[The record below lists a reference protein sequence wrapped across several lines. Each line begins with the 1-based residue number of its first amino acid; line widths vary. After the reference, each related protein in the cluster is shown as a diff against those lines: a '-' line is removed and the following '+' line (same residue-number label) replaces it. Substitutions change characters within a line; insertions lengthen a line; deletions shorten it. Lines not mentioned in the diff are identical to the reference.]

1 MDKEEAILRHLIKT
15 EIGNLVSHELEI
27 RFKPLQSQMNQMQE
41 SNDHISEQIKEDRQ
55 DINQI
60 KIDIAKSLTQNKV
73 IIENQNT
80 QEDKVV
86 EAVENATQDIKPT
99 VKKSVEDMFEK
110 KPFLRKIK
118 DTFGIK

>member
-15 EIGNLVSHELEI
+15 EIGDLVSHELEI
-27 RFKPLQSQMNQMQE
+27 RFRPIQKQMVEWQTGQ
-41 SNDHISEQIKEDRQ
+41 DAISEQLKEDRQ
-55 DINQI
+55 DLNQLR
-60 KIDIAKSLTQNKV
+60 IDMSKSLTQNKV